1 MFSLSTIIV
10 MIIVA
15 AIACIILLVAVAKRY
30 KRCPPDKIM
39 VISGKVGKGP
49 DGEARSSI
57 CLHGGAKFVW
67 PIIQDVQFLDL
78 TPLSIG
84 IDLSNALSRQNIRV
98 NVPATFTVGIST
110 DEDIM
115 QNAAERLLGQP
126 LRAIE
131 TLGKEIIYGQLR
143 LVIAQMDIEELNS
156 KRDEFMRNVSDNV
169 EEELK
174 KVGLRLINANITDI
188 SDESG
193 YIEALGKEA
202 EAKAINEAKI
212 TVAERTRQGN
222 TGEKNEKAAEAIA
235 IAEKDAEQREGVAAQ
250 ITRALTAEK
259 EAETAQRAK
268 IAENNARAVAA
279 EKQAETA
286 QRTKI
291 AEMNA
296 QAIAAEKQAETAQR
310 AKVAEMNAQ
319 AIAAEN
325 NAKANIALSESKRLE
340 VEAAAQARAVA
351 AEKVAKAQALAEA
364 YAAEEKAELARAA
377 RAKASL
383 QADVIVK
390 ADVEKQ
396 RLEIAAEAEAEAIRR
411 KAKGQADAILAKMEA
426 EAEGMKQQLAKR
438 AEAYTMLV
446 RAAGNNS
453 DAAVRLMM
461 ADKVEDI
468 LKIQVD
474 AVKNINFGK
483 ITVWDSMSGQDGAS
497 TTSNF
502 LNSMMKSIPPMKDVY
517 DMIGVEMPAGLGK
530 DKETKSA
537 SVSTKPSIGV
547 TSK

>member
-67 PIIQDVQFLDL
+67 PIIQDVQYLDL

-291 AEMNA
+291 
-296 QAIAAEKQAETAQR
+296 
-310 AKVAEMNAQ
+310 AEMNAQ